1 MRIAIDIMGGD
12 FAPKMNIE
20 GAILAAKE
28 LENVKLIL
36 VGDETHAKPFLKE
49 NLPNI
54 QLLHTSEIITAHDD
68 PVSSVRRKKNSSLV
82 IAGKLIREGKADA
95 MVSAGNTGALVAMGI
110 LIIGRVQGFERP
122 ALAQLIP
129 TYDGNDVL
137 VLDLGANIDAKP
149 ENLIQYA
156 KMGSIYV
163 NKMKG
168 VTNPRIG
175 LLNVGTEKGKGNELV
190 RTTYNMLLK
199 EELNFVGNVEARDV
213 LKGHCDVII
222 CDAFSGNILLKSFE
236 GVIETFFSLF
246 KKQVNKNLITK
257 VATLALLPTLRSFKK
272 KMDYREFGGAPL
284 LGIKGVCIK
293 SHGSSN
299 STAIKNAI
307 NQAQKLVAN
316 NYINFIK

>member
-12 FAPKMNIE
+12 FAPKMNVE

-28 LENVKLIL
+28 LKDVELIL
-36 VGDETHAKPFLKE
+36 VGDENQAKPYLKE

-54 QLLHTSEIITAHDD
+54 QLFHTSEIITAHDD
-68 PVSSVRRKKNSSLV
+68 PVSSVRRKKKSSLV
-82 IAGKLIREGKADA
+82 IAGNLIREGKADA

-110 LIIGRVQGFERP
+110 LIIGRLQEIERP

-137 VLDLGANIDAKP
+137 ILDLGANIDAKP

-156 KMGSIYV
+156 KMGSLYV

-168 VTNPRIG
+168 VTNPKIG
-175 LLNVGTEKGKGNELV
+175 LLNVGTEKGKGNELI
-190 RTTYNMLLK
+190 RTTFNMLLK
-199 EELNFVGNVEARDV
+199 EEINFIGNVEARDV

-236 GVIETFFSLF
+236 GVIETFFSLL
-246 KKQVNKNLITK
+246 KEQVNKNMITK
-257 VATLALLPTLRSFKK
+257 IAMLTLLPTLRDFKK

-284 LGIKGVCIK
+284 LGINGVCIK

-307 NQAQKLVAN
+307 IQAQKLVVN